1 MQMLTYD
8 EYVEMGGTLE
18 DEDRYNLYEF
28 EVESI
33 IHWYTFDRLKNEEVY
48 SDEVKQCVYMLIN
61 LIIEKYATLM
71 MGNDD
76 NTSTPTGSVLGQIAS
91 QSNDGVSTSYVTL
104 SSYNLLTFCTK
115 EVNNVINYCLRNAVN
130 SLGRKLLYRGYYPG
144 E

>member
-1 MQMLTYD
+1 MQFLTYD
-8 EYVEMGGTLE
+8 EYLNMGGTLT
-18 DEDRYNLYEF
+18 DEDKYNLYEF

-33 IHWYTFDRLKNEEVY
+33 IHWYTFDRLKNEESY
-48 SDEVKQCVYMLIN
+48 SEEVKQCAYMLVN
-61 LIIEKYATLM
+61 LIIEKYATLNV
-71 MGNDD
+71 GNADTD
-76 NTSTPTGSVLGQIAS
+76 TPTSSVVGQIAS
-91 QSNDGVSTSYVTL
+91 QSNDGVETSYVTL

>member
-1 MQMLTYD
+1 MQMLTFE
-8 EYVEMGGTLE
+8 EYKNMGGTLT
-18 DEDRYNLYEF
+18 DENKYMLYEY

-33 IHWYTFDRLKNEEVY
+33 IHWYTFDRLKNEE
-48 SDEVKQCVYMLIN
+48 SFSEEVKQCTYMLVN
-61 LIIEKYATLM
+61 LIIEKYATLNV
-71 MGNDD
+71 GNDAD
-76 NTSTPTGSVLGQIAS
+76 VDTPTNSVVGQIAS
-91 QSNDGVSTSYVTL
+91 QSNDGVSTTYVTL

>member
-1 MQMLTYD
+1 MQILTYD
-8 EYVEMGGTLE
+8 EYIDMGGTL
-18 DEDRYNLYEF
+18 DDDSLFDLYEY
-28 EVESI
+28 EVEGI
-33 IHWYTFDRLKNEEVY
+33 IHWYTFDRLKKEETY
-48 SDEVKQCVYMLIN
+48 SSEVKQCAYMLVN

-71 MGNDD
+71 MNNDAD
-76 NTSTPTGSVLGQIAS
+76 ATSPTSSVVGQIAS

>member
-1 MQMLTYD
+1 MQMLTFE
-8 EYVEMGGTLE
+8 EYIEMGGTLT
-18 DEDRYNLYEF
+18 DENRYNVYEF
-28 EVESI
+28 ETEGIV
-33 IHWYTFDRLKNEEVY
+33 HWYTFDRLKNEETY
-48 SDEVKQCVYMLIN
+48 SAEVKQCVYMLVN
-61 LIIEKYATLM
+61 LIIEKYATLLM
-71 MGNDD
+71 NNDD
-76 NTSTPTGSVLGQIAS
+76 TVSPTSSVVGQIAS

>member
-8 EYVEMGGTLE
+8 EYVELGGTLE
-18 DEDRYNLYEF
+18 DENKYNLYEF

-33 IHWYTFDRLKNEEVY
+33 IHWYTFDRLKNETEY
-48 SDEVKQCVYMLIN
+48 SEEVKQCAYMLIN

-71 MGNDD
+71 MNDD
-76 NTSTPTGSVLGQIAS
+76 DDMSSPTGAVMGQIAS